1 MSPMGEQTLEPVN
14 QDRPPACKP
23 KYRRLN
29 SADLAYALK
38 LSDSGVT
45 QVEIAKR
52 LGCTQQTVSEWL
64 IQCQDTTAAA
74 SLYLRGQALP
84 MAQKVVRKGKPS
96 DLIKALQG
104 VNVLQAEVAHGGITV
119 IVGSGSQVQINL
131 GVPSTPQPVVLDAS
145 LTKSE

>member
-64 IQCQDTTAAA
+64 IQCQDTTASA

-84 MAQKVVRKGKPS
+84 MAQKVVRKGKPA

-104 VNVLQAEVAHGGITV
+104 VNVLQAEEAHGGITV

-131 GVPSTPQPVVLDAS
+131 GAPSTPQPVVVDAS